1 MDTNTKTQDH
11 AQACC
16 YLEGHPN
23 PHLPDFR
30 SAKHMGIALCA
41 GPREAPPRPVPLPA
55 WPYSRIA
62 GHGPGGVQR
71 PHSSDAWRGP
81 AQARSNRSPWLLPGK
96 PASAQSTPRGK
107 WGQRGW
113 GGFKNPAPRL
123 ISLGINAHGRAFVPH
138 RTPPRRSIHP
148 RACGGF
154 LTRAADRTPPGRL
167 KRPSIA
173 IQQSPLAIVHAAL
186 N

>member
-81 AQARSNRSPWLLPGK
+81 AQARSNRSPRLLPEKSAG
-96 PASAQSTPRGK
+96 AQSTARGK
-107 WGQRGW
+107 RGQWGW
-113 GGFKNPAPRL
+113 GGFKNPALRL

-138 RTPPRRSIHP
+138 RTPPRRSIYP
-148 RACGGF
+148 RACGF
-154 LTRAADRTPPGRL
+154 FFDTRRRQNPAR
-167 KRPSIA
+167 A
-173 IQQSPLAIVHAAL
+173 IEPRQ
-186 N
+186 